1 LARHAP
7 KGKGKYQMADK
18 KTPKSARKPGNRA
31 KPISGAIKPPRRG
44 GTPPFIP
51 TDHERKIAML
61 GKAVGLTHPQIARL
75 ITRDTKPNGISVDTL
90 ERHFPDELAAG
101 EDRINMLVA
110 GNLFNI
116 ATNATH
122 KQAVTAAIFWLKCR
136 MRWKPEGEL
145 PPIDIEGKLQRPA
158 GQGGTEEAP
167 MKFTIKIGE
176 RPDAD
181 D

>member
-1 LARHAP
+1 
-7 KGKGKYQMADK
+7 M
-18 KTPKSARKPGNRA
+18 
-31 KPISGAIKPPRRG
+31 SGAIKPPRRG
-44 GTPPFIP
+44 GTPPFVP
-51 TDHERKIAML
+51 TEDQRKIVQL
-61 GKAVGLTHPQIARL
+61 GKAVGYTHPQIARL
-75 ITRDTKPNGISVDTL
+75 ITPPDKPDGISVDTL
-90 ERHFPDELAAG
+90 ERHFPDELAVGA
-101 EDRINMLVA
+101 DKINMLVA

-116 ATNATH
+116 ATGTS
-122 KQAVTAAIFWLKCR
+122 KGAVAAAIFWLKCR

-158 GQGGTEEAP
+158 GHGGTEEAP